1 MADNTNG
8 NKLVNLDDLNAV
20 YNSLYYSVLSLSATI
35 RDTVKRK
42 QTAVGDPTEN
52 GNAVSFIDSI
62 TQDANGVISA
72 TKKTIPDATTSASG
86 LMTATDKTNL
96 ENTVPK
102 TGGTFTGGL
111 SITGAT
117 TGLTVN
123 YAGDTAI
130 KVNDTGRGH
139 SIELRSWS
147 DRKQGLWTP
156 GYASD
161 SAYNSSEKWLIY
173 RDKDGKVHVGD
184 HYSAEEIDTRLSN
197 LRFMRVTVVTDN
209 NNNPIV
215 IPASTTSNPIQVVD
229 IYLQKYIGEGLRVF
243 DAVSAWLGDYR
254 LPYITNDGII
264 KTWIASIVN
273 TSDAGP
279 RLTIHNMNG
288 EWQLSRYRLFLT
300 LLVY

>member
-1 MADNTNG
+1 MPNDNS
-8 NKLVNLDDLNAV
+8 NKLVTLADLKVAYDDLN
-20 YNSLYYSVLSLSATI
+20 SGKKSVQATI
-35 RDTVKRK
+35 S
-42 QTAVGDPTEN
+42 DPTAE

-62 TQDANGVISA
+62 TQDASGVITA

-117 TGLTVN
+117 TGLTVS
-123 YAGDTAI
+123 YEGGTAI
-130 KVNDTGRGH
+130 KVNDTIRGH

-161 SAYNSSEKWLIY
+161 SAYNSVEKWLIY

-184 HYSAEEIDTRLSN
+184 HYSAEEVDAKLAN
-197 LRFMRVTVVTDN
+197 LRLMRVTIIKDDN
-209 NNNPIV
+209 NADIT
-215 IPASTTSNPIQVVD
+215 IPAGNTQEGVKSIAIDLKKYN
-229 IYLQKYIGEGLRVF
+229 YIGDGIRIY
-243 DAVSAWLGDYR
+243 DAVSAWLGAWR
-254 LPYITNDGII
+254 LPYIADDGIV
-264 KTWIASIVN
+264 KTWIS
-273 TSDAGP
+273 
-279 RLTIHNMNG
+279 RLDQNKTFTITNLVG
-288 EWQLSRYRLFLT
+288 AWPLSTYPLYLT